1 MASRKRRSRRPATP
15 PRSGPGPRRLGG
27 QQAPTPRSVSAD
39 RRYQRTHRQASSR
52 TSWVVVGV
60 VVVIVAVL
68 VVVKLTGSASSS
80 GGVASGRHPA
90 PVPAAVVAALENV
103 PVAVYNSVGTGSNT
117 DPFVEAKDQPSL
129 TENGLPRVVYI
140 GAEYCPY
147 CAILRWS
154 LVAALMRFGTFT
166 GLKETSSSADVAP
179 VPTFAFFG
187 TKFTSKYV
195 ALSAYEVQDR
205 NGATLETLPKDVV
218 KVYSKYGG
226 GSGFPFVDIA
236 NQHLASGA
244 PPFLVPSL
252 DSPPISALAGAGTGD
267 MLNIARA
274 IADPTSTYG
283 QAIDAATFDM
293 ETNFIAAAICRSDGG
308 KPASVCGSRGV
319 KAAEKVIAATKR
331 VS

>member
-1 MASRKRRSRRPATP
+1 M
-15 PRSGPGPRRLGG
+15 
-27 QQAPTPRSVSAD
+27 
-39 RRYQRTHRQASSR
+39 
-52 TSWVVVGV
+52 VVGV

-68 VVVKLTGSASSS
+68 VVVKLTGSSSPS
-80 GGVASGRHPA
+80 GGIASGRHPA

-117 DPFVEAKDQPSL
+117 DPFVETKDQPSL

-140 GAEYCPY
+140 GAEFCPY

-187 TKFTSKYV
+187 TKYTSKYV
-195 ALSAYEVQDR
+195 ALSAYEVEDR
-205 NGATLETLPKDVV
+205 TLPTPATLEVPPKDVV
-218 KVYSKYGG
+218 KIYTKYGG
-226 GSGFPFVDIA
+226 GSGFPFLDIA
-236 NQHLASGA
+236 NQHLTSGA

-267 MLNIARA
+267 MLKIARA

-283 QAIDAATFDM
+283 RSIDAATFDM
-293 ETNFIAAAICRSDGG
+293 ETNFITAAICRSDGG
-308 KPASVCGSRGV
+308 KPVSVCGTPGV
-319 KAAEKVIAATKR
+319 KAAEKVIAATKQ

>member
-1 MASRKRRSRRPATP
+1 MASRKRRSRRPAAS
-15 PRSGPGPRRLGG
+15 PRSGPGPRRLGS
-27 QQAPTPRSVSAD
+27 QEAPTPRSASAD
-39 RRYQRTHRQASSR
+39 RRYQRTHRQGSSR

-68 VVVKLTGSASSS
+68 VVVKLTGSSSPS
-80 GGVASGRHPA
+80 GGIASGRHPA
-90 PVPAAVVAALENV
+90 PVPTAVVAALENV

-140 GAEYCPY
+140 GGEFCPY

-166 GLKETSSSADVAP
+166 GLKESSSSADVAP

-187 TKFTSKYV
+187 TKYTSKYV
-195 ALSAYEVQDR
+195 ALSAYEVEDR
-205 NGATLETLPKDVV
+205 NGRTLETLPKDVG
-218 KVYSKYGG
+218 KIFTKYGG
-226 GSGFPFVDIA
+226 GSGFPFLDIA
-236 NQHLASGA
+236 NQHVASGA

-267 MLNIARA
+267 MLSIARA

-283 QAIDAATFDM
+283 QSIKAATFDI
-293 ETNFIAAAICRSDGG
+293 EANFMTAAICRSDGG
-308 KPASVCGSRGV
+308 KPASVCGSLGV
-319 KAAEKVIAATKR
+319 KAAEKVIAATKQ